1 MLTLNAIERRVI
13 GTLIEKS
20 LATPQNYPLSLNAL
34 TNGCNQKSARDPE
47 TEYTDEEVLECL
59 QGLKRNSFATEF
71 FGAGSRVSKWEEA
84 LVANLDLTNE
94 QAAVIAE
101 LLLRGPQTEGELRG
115 RASRMA
121 AIPDMATLHQ
131 VLDQL
136 GAREE
141 PLVKR
146 VSDPGRSRGVKW
158 THTFYPEDEAPA
170 AAEASVSTR
179 TTVRS
184 TSPALEERIASL
196 EARVA
201 ELERQLG
208 VTSQSDGSPTGDQP
222 TS

>member
-47 TEYTDEEVLECL
+47 TDYTDAEVLESL
-59 QGLKRNSFATEF
+59 QGLKRNSLATEF
-71 FGAGSRVSKWEEA
+71 FASGGRVSKWEEA
-84 LVANLDLTNE
+84 ITTHLDLNDQ
-94 QAAVIAE
+94 QAAVMAE

-121 AIPDMATLHQ
+121 EIPDMATLHQ
-131 VLDQL
+131 VFEQL
-136 GAREE
+136 GRREE

-146 VSDPGRSRGVKW
+146 LSDPGRSRGVKW
-158 THTFYPEDEAPA
+158 VHTLYPEDEAPA
-170 AAEASVSTR
+170 MEETGASTR
-179 TTVRS
+179 TTVRT
-184 TSPALEERIASL
+184 TSPALEERVTRL

-201 ELERQLG
+201 ELEKQLG
-208 VTSQSDGSPTGDQP
+208 VAPEADGETE
-222 TS
+222 